1 MDFFTELE
9 TVRDRWNVLQHPFYQ
24 RWSEGGLTGEELAS
38 YAGQYRHAVIAL
50 AFASHATA
58 SVAGDEL
65 RAGLEAHAA
74 EETTHIELWDAF
86 TVAVGG
92 DVTAAPTAE
101 TAACAVAW
109 AGDGERPLL
118 RSLAAMYAIESGQ
131 SLISETK
138 NAGLVAHYGY
148 APGSDATRYFELHAV
163 RDVEHA
169 AHERD
174 LLEACMQPGDEQA
187 LLDEA
192 EAVLRANWELL
203 DGVERLNGREPALAA
218 S

>member
-1 MDFFTELE
+1 MEFFTQLE

-24 RWSEGGLTGEELAS
+24 RWSAGELTREELAT
-38 YAGQYRHAVIAL
+38 YAGQYRHAVVAL
-50 AFASHATA
+50 ADASTATA
-58 SVAGDEL
+58 DVAGDEL
-65 RAGLEAHAA
+65 QTGLRAHAA
-74 EETTHIELWDAF
+74 EETAHIDLWDAF
-86 TVAVGG
+86 TAAVGG

-101 TAACAVAW
+101 TAACAAAW

-131 SLISETK
+131 PAISETK
-138 NAGLVAHYGY
+138 TEGLVEHYGF

-163 RDVEHA
+163 RDIEHA

-174 LLEACMQPGDEQA
+174 LLEARLQPGDADA
-187 LLDEA
+187 LLEEA

>member
-1 MDFFTELE
+1 MEFFTQLE

-24 RWSEGGLTGEELAS
+24 RWSAGELTREELAT
-38 YAGQYRHAVIAL
+38 YAGQYRHAVVAL
-50 AFASHATA
+50 ADASTATA
-58 SVAGDEL
+58 DVAGEEL
-65 RAGLEAHAA
+65 QAGLRAHAA
-74 EETTHIELWDAF
+74 EETAHIDLWDAF
-86 TVAVGG
+86 TAAVGG
-92 DVTAAPTAE
+92 DISAAPTAE
-101 TAACAVAW
+101 TAACAAAW

-131 SLISETK
+131 PAISETK
-138 NAGLVAHYGY
+138 TEGLVEHYGF

-163 RDVEHA
+163 RDIEHA

-174 LLEACMQPGDEQA
+174 LLEARLQPGDGAA
-187 LLDEA
+187 LLEEA

>member
-1 MDFFTELE
+1 MEFFTQLE

-24 RWSEGGLTGEELAS
+24 RWSAGELTREELAT
-38 YAGQYRHAVIAL
+38 YAGQYRHAVVAL
-50 AFASHATA
+50 ADASTATA
-58 SVAGDEL
+58 DVAGDALQTGL
-65 RAGLEAHAA
+65 RAHAA
-74 EETTHIELWDAF
+74 EETAHIDLWDAF
-86 TVAVGG
+86 TAAVGG

-101 TAACAVAW
+101 TAACAAAW

-131 SLISETK
+131 PAISETK
-138 NAGLVAHYGY
+138 TEGLVEHYGF

-163 RDVEHA
+163 RDIEHA

-174 LLEACMQPGDEQA
+174 LLEARLQPGDADA
-187 LLDEA
+187 LLEEA

>member
-24 RWSEGGLTGEELAS
+24 RWSAGELTAAELAT
-38 YAGQYRHAVIAL
+38 YAGQYRHAVVAL
-50 AFASHATA
+50 ADASTATA
-58 SVAGDEL
+58 AVAGEDL
-65 RAGLEAHAA
+65 RSGLQAHAA
-74 EETTHIELWDAF
+74 EETAHIDLWDAF
-86 TVAVGG
+86 TAAVGG

-101 TAACAVAW
+101 TAACATAW
-109 AGDGERPLL
+109 AGDGQRPLL
-118 RSLAAMYAIESGQ
+118 RSLAALYAIESGQ
-131 SLISETK
+131 PAISETK
-138 NAGLVAHYGY
+138 TEGLVAHYGFT
-148 APGSDATRYFELHAV
+148 PGSDATRYFELHAV
-163 RDVEHA
+163 RDIEHA

-174 LLEACMQPGDEQA
+174 LLEARADAGDAAA

-203 DGVERLNGREPALAA
+203 DGVERLNGREVALAA